1 MIFKPKTHIMTSKT
15 ASIIIGLAFL
25 AVGFL
30 GFVDNPIIG
39 ESHDALFHAD
49 MVHNIVHI
57 VSGLLFLLVA
67 LAMPANASGFCKI
80 FGIVY
85 LLLGVYG
92 MIQFGTEG
100 TGKLLGFLHVNGADN
115 FLHIGLGVVI
125 FLAGMLKPRA
135 V

>member
-1 MIFKPKTHIMTSKT
+1 MNSKT

-30 GFVDNPIIG
+30 GFVDNPIVG
-39 ESHDALFHAD
+39 ESHDAIFHAD

-67 LAMPANASGFCKI
+67 MAMPANAAGFCKI

-85 LLLGVYG
+85 LLIGVAG
-92 MIQFGTEG
+92 FIQYGTEG
-100 TGKLLGFLHVNGADN
+100 MGKLFGFLHVNGADN
-115 FLHIGLGVVI
+115 FLHVGLGLVI
-125 FLAGMLKPRA
+125 FLAGMLKPKT